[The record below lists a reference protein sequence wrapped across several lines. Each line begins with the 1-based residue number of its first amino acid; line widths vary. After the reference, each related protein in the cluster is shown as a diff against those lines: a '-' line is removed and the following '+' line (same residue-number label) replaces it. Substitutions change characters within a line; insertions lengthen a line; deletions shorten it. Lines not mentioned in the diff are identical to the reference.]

1 MAWKPQG
8 GGGPWGGGGGGNG
21 GGPWGGGN
29 GGGGPKGPQ
38 GPRGGGPQPPDI
50 EEMLRRSQDN
60 LKNLMPGGFGS
71 GRAIGLALIA
81 AFALWMASG
90 IYRVDAG
97 HQGVVMM
104 FGEHMPEKDSG
115 AGLHWFFPAPIG
127 TVLTPNVESVRRIEV
142 GFRTA
147 GASSG
152 FNRPGTPGRDMLE
165 ESLMLTK
172 DQNIIDVQ
180 FTVQWKIKDAGNY
193 LFNIRDP
200 EATVKVAAES
210 AMREVIGQTNL
221 QNALTSDREQVAD
234 NTRNLLQDILDSYKS
249 GITVIQVQYQK
260 GEPPTQVIE
269 AFNDVQSARQDKD
282 RKKNEAQSYANK
294 VIPTAQG
301 EAAQMMQ
308 QAEAY
313 KEQVSKEAEGEAKRF
328 ISVYDSYKVAKGV
341 TTQRLYLEAMEE
353 ILKNSNKVILD
364 QNGSGA
370 VPYLALPE
378 LNKKSGG
385 Q

>member
-8 GGGPWGGGGGGNG
+8 GGGPWGGGGGNS
-21 GGPWGGGN
+21 GGPWGGGGGSGPS
-29 GGGGPKGPQ
+29 GGGSQ
-38 GPRGGGPQPPDI
+38 QPPDI

-71 GRAIGLALIA
+71 GRAIGLAAIA
-81 AFALWMASG
+81 AVVLWLGSG
-90 IYRVDAG
+90 IYRIDAG
-97 HQGVVMM
+97 HQGVVML

-115 AGLHWFFPAPIG
+115 PGLHWFFPSPIG
-127 TVLTPNVESVRRIEV
+127 KVLTPNVEAVRRIDV
-142 GFRTA
+142 GFV
-147 GASSG
+147 ASGQSTG
-152 FNRPGTPGRDMLE
+152 FNRNITPERAVLE

-172 DQNIIDVQ
+172 DQNMIDVQ

-200 EATVKVAAES
+200 EGTVKVAAES
-210 AMREVIGQTNL
+210 AMREVVGQTNL
-221 QNALTSDREQVAD
+221 ENALTTDRQLVQD
-234 NTRNLLQDILDSYKS
+234 GTRESLQDILDDYKS
-249 GITVIQVQYQK
+249 GITILQVQLLK
-260 GEPPTQVIE
+260 VDPPAQVID
-269 AFNDVQSARQDKD
+269 AFNDVQSARQDLD
-282 RKKNEAQSYANK
+282 RKKNEAQAYANQ
-294 VIPTAQG
+294 VVPTAEGQ
-301 EAAQMMQ
+301 AAQMLQ

-313 KEQVSKEAEGEAKRF
+313 KEQVTKEAEGEAKRF
-328 ISVYDSYKVAKGV
+328 LSVYETYKMAKDV

-353 ILKNSNKVILD
+353 IMKNSNKVILD
-364 QNGSGA
+364 QNGGGV